1 MRWGH
6 QPWLPKGY
14 QLFFFFPSP
23 HISPRHTRHAIAG
36 HCAQEVNLDNF
47 MKALEEEAKA
57 AATFFGDDAA
67 PPAPSGKGRALTEVI
82 GEIRKGKGINWALF
96 GV

>member
-1 MRWGH
+1 M
-6 QPWLPKGY
+6 
-14 QLFFFFPSP
+14 
-23 HISPRHTRHAIAG
+23 
-36 HCAQEVNLDNF
+36 NLDNF

-57 AATFFGDDAA
+57 AAAYFGDDAA
-67 PPAPSGKGRALTEVI
+67 PAAPNGKGRALTDVV

>member
-1 MRWGH
+1 M
-6 QPWLPKGY
+6 
-14 QLFFFFPSP
+14 
-23 HISPRHTRHAIAG
+23 A
-36 HCAQEVNLDNF
+36 NF

-57 AATFFGDDAA
+57 ASDFFGDGKA
-67 PPAPSGKGRALTEVI
+67 PEPTGKGRVVGDVV

>member
-1 MRWGH
+1 
-6 QPWLPKGY
+6 
-14 QLFFFFPSP
+14 
-23 HISPRHTRHAIAG
+23 
-36 HCAQEVNLDNF
+36 VNLDNF

-67 PPAPSGKGRALTEVI
+67 PPAPNGKGRALTEVI